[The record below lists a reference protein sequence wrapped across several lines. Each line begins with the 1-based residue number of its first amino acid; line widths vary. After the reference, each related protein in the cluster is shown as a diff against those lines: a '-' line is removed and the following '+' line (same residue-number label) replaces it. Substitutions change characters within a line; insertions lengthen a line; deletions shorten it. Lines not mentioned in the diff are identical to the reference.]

1 MDFQVKILENG
12 RESIFRHK
20 PNKKQRTG
28 DIFRCKSPYRK
39 VEIAFLDSINKQVQ
53 YSVCIQRLKI
63 TK

>member
-28 DIFRCKSPYRK
+28 DICRCKSPYGK

-53 YSVCIQRLKI
+53 YSICI
-63 TK
+63 